1 MGHTNLNDT
10 LHVGQ
15 LALAARQLNI
25 VGDVD
30 SEGGEV
36 AADNLTSEI
45 LLILNHQGVLGAA
58 LLNLTSRL
66 DAVVGEIAMFATE
79 ALELWAYQY
88 ARSGRRGCLD
98 SQCSR

>member
-15 LALAARQLNI
+15 LALAARQFNI

-36 AADNLTSEI
+36 AADNLTREI
-45 LLILNHQGVLGAA
+45 LLILDHQGVLEP
-58 LLNLTSRL
+58 R
-66 DAVVGEIAMFATE
+66 
-79 ALELWAYQY
+79 
-88 ARSGRRGCLD
+88 C
-98 SQCSR
+98 